1 MVEQWQRIL
10 QVCVYGGGYKY
21 ILRLLLC
28 MLKMLNECFYKGGSH
43 TRYDI
48 IYFVMNIIKCSC
60 LYFFFNTGDGLL
72 FIIMSIYTTNRHSSE
87 NYLLITRNC
96 LKDFA
101 SGRPLLII
109 PHCLIWN
116 NM

>member
-1 MVEQWQRIL
+1 MTCIPFSAATLPEWDHQWFNNGNAFYK
-10 QVCVYGGGYKY
+10 CVYVGGGGYKY

-60 LYFFFNTGDGLL
+60 LYFFSTLQVNWGWPSFYYHEY
-72 FIIMSIYTTNRHSSE
+72 IYH
-87 NYLLITRNC
+87 
-96 LKDFA
+96 
-101 SGRPLLII
+101 
-109 PHCLIWN
+109 
-116 NM
+116 